1 MRSNSGIRGGRPDW
15 DRFRSMTGEQ
25 IRSAIEKDPDAPST
39 DAGFWKNAK
48 LVLPRA
54 KQTVTIRLDGCSS

>member
-1 MRSNSGIRGGRPDW
+1 
-15 DRFRSMTGEQ
+15 MTGEQ